1 MSLLNRLDVEK
12 LNVMP
17 VEKENSIK
25 PRLCKNSTKSKFY
38 AKGAKKGK
46 VSYTSKKYVAKKGT
60 YMAFSENAKEDTL
73 P

>member
-1 MSLLNRLDVEK
+1 M
-12 LNVMP
+12 
-17 VEKENSIK
+17 EKENSIK
-25 PRLCKNSTKSKFY
+25 PKLCKNSTKSKFY

-60 YMAFSENAKEDTL
+60 YMAFSEKAKEDTL